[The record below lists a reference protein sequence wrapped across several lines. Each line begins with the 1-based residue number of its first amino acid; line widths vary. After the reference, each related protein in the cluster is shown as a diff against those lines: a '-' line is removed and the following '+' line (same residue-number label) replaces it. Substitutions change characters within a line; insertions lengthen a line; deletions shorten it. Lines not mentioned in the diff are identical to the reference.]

1 VLSGRAVGVPG
12 MVAVLELAHRNHGR
26 LPWHELAAPAIALAE
41 QGFPVSP
48 RLHALLALDPV
59 LRRDPYAARYFY
71 QPDGSPKPVGT
82 ILRNP
87 DYAAVLREVAAGGAQ
102 RFYRGQIARDVVA
115 AVQKH
120 PVDAGDL
127 ALADFEGY
135 VARERAPVCGAFRSY
150 RVCGMPP
157 PSSGGIAVLQILG
170 ILERLPKTDYPRDP
184 VAAVHFFAEAGRLA
198 YADRDRYIAD
208 PEFVE
213 IPVAGLIAPGYLA
226 GRAALVAPDRS
237 LRRAP
242 AGQPPGARAAAT
254 DGMPLELEA
263 TTHFSVVDGD
273 GNAVA
278 STASIEAMFGNRRFV
293 RGFLL
298 NNQLTDFAFLPE
310 QDGTAV
316 ANRVAGG
323 KRPRSSMSPTMVF
336 DADGRLVLVAGS
348 PGGTAIINYVARVLV
363 AVLDWEMDLQA
374 ALDAP
379 HFGSRNGPTELERGT
394 SAARFGADLAARGHE
409 VRVHEMTSGVHAI
422 RRVGEQW
429 IGAADP
435 RRDGAARGE

>member
-1 VLSGRAVGVPG
+1 
-12 MVAVLELAHRNHGR
+12 
-26 LPWHELAAPAIALAE
+26 
-41 QGFPVSP
+41 
-48 RLHALLALDPV
+48 
-59 LRRDPYAARYFY
+59 
-71 QPDGSPKPVGT
+71 
-82 ILRNP
+82 
-87 DYAAVLREVAAGGAQ
+87 
-102 RFYRGQIARDVVA
+102 
-115 AVQKH
+115 
-120 PVDAGDL
+120 
-127 ALADFEGY
+127 
-135 VARERAPVCGAFRSY
+135 
-150 RVCGMPP
+150 
-157 PSSGGIAVLQILG
+157 
-170 ILERLPKTDYPRDP
+170 
-184 VAAVHFFAEAGRLA
+184 
-198 YADRDRYIAD
+198 
-208 PEFVE
+208 
-213 IPVAGLIAPGYLA
+213 
-226 GRAALVAPDRS
+226 
-237 LRRAP
+237 
-242 AGQPPGARAAAT
+242 
-254 DGMPLELEA
+254 MPLELEA

-394 SAARFGADLAARGHE
+394 SAARFGADLTALGHE